1 MIFLLILIQSGTGF
15 LNVKADQDSL
25 PVYVDNDYIGKT
37 PIIRHPLKA
46 DEYNV
51 GFYPQDSIETA
62 SWQIKQGKIG
72 ALWRIAKYGEGTVK
86 ARIADNSVT
95 TVELNHRKTMAASGK
110 TKLKVF
116 GCLGGVFAVGVIAG
130 IGLSAL
136 F

>member
-1 MIFLLILIQSGTGF
+1 MIILLIVGQISTGF

-37 PIIRHPLKA
+37 PIIRYPLKT

-51 GFYPQDSIETA
+51 GFFPQDSIETA
-62 SWQIKQGKIG
+62 SWQLKQGRLG
-72 ALWRIAKYGEGTVK
+72 ALWRVAKYGEGTVK
-86 ARIADNSVT
+86 AKIANNSVT
-95 TVELNHRKTMAASGK
+95 TVELNYKKTIAAPGK
-110 TKLKVF
+110 TKFKEF
-116 GCLGGVFAVGVIAG
+116 SFLGGVFTIGVLAG

>member
-1 MIFLLILIQSGTGF
+1 MILIIAQVSTGF

-25 PVYVDNDYIGKT
+25 PVYVDDDFIGRT
-37 PIIRHPLKA
+37 PITRFPLIA

-62 SWQIKQGKIG
+62 SWQLKQGNLG
-72 ALWRIAKYGEGTVK
+72 ALWRVAKYGEGTVK
-86 ARIADNSVT
+86 AKIAANSVT
-95 TVELNHRKTMAASGK
+95 TIELNYKKTLAAPGK
-110 TKLKVF
+110 TKFKVF

>member
-1 MIFLLILIQSGTGF
+1 MMIILIVAQISTGF

-37 PIIRHPLKA
+37 PIIRYPIEP

-51 GFYPQDSIETA
+51 GLFPQDSIETA
-62 SWQIKQGKIG
+62 SWQLKQGKLG

-86 ARIADNSVT
+86 AKIADNSVT
-95 TVELNHRKTMAASGK
+95 TVELSYKKTMSAPGK
-110 TKLKVF
+110 TKFKVF
-116 GCLGGVFAVGVIAG
+116 GCMGGVFAIGILAG